1 MQRRP
6 AAQNPSKMCKAL
18 SSHQIEAVVGAR
30 GRCCPAASVPVAVVF
45 ACGACCCIDE
55 EIQNKII
62 DRKTELRHHRP
73 PSKATST
80 RTTHTRVSKMG
91 FWVCGSGGVFESC
104 TFYLHD
110 GRANR
115 GCRMGGMFCLGYRPM
130 LRYREG
136 GLCPKRS
143 CLTGRPPRMTN
154 LSNTVAWS
162 SPSYSKIILMVCH
175 ANKPCY
181 GSEFHF

>member
-1 MQRRP
+1 MHDSKTHPEPHTQKLIFETLVCVVLVLVGVP
-6 AAQNPSKMCKAL
+6 FAWWTMMAELCYSVDDFVLDFFSNTAADTASERDGYG
-18 SSHQIEAVVGAR
+18 HR
-30 GRCCPAASVPVAVVF
+30 RCCPAATVPVAVVF

-91 FWVCGSGGVFESC
+91 FWVCGSGCVFESC

-115 GCRMGGMFCLGYRPM
+115 GCQ
-130 LRYREG
+130 
-136 GLCPKRS
+136 
-143 CLTGRPPRMTN
+143 
-154 LSNTVAWS
+154 
-162 SPSYSKIILMVCH
+162 SPT
-175 ANKPCY
+175 
-181 GSEFHF
+181 